1 MFGQVTATGLTA
13 TFLLHLR
20 RVFCLLWK
28 NTAPRWTFLVAL
40 PSPWPLYVL
49 SFVSRGI
56 PVTTKAWAPPPP
68 YHWSRKRK
76 AVKKDGPSFQS
87 TSKQSSA
94 RHVCS
99 VSLLVQIKMLLSKNW
114 WHCTGTKKKQVSV
127 PIPSCRWW
135 CELNFRI
142 GRKCNEQQLCVQCI
156 CFCVS
161 FVIL

>member
-114 WHCTGTKKKQVSV
+114 WHCTGTKKNRFRYPSLVADDGVNLTLELAVSAMNSSCVCSVSV
-127 PIPSCRWW
+127 SVCH
-135 CELNFRI
+135 L
-142 GRKCNEQQLCVQCI
+142 
-156 CFCVS
+156 
-161 FVIL
+161 